1 VVNTQ
6 RSEAAVI
13 AALLLGASV
22 FAFSQNGFEG
32 RLSRDQGNLLYSG
45 QQMAKGVPP
54 YVSLFNHTGP
64 LSPLIA
70 GVAIIVGKTLS
81 VDDVFAVRFGFLV
94 LSSLAVVALFWLATT
109 LFGSLSV
116 GLLSAIVLIGLEG
129 FARDA
134 GSGPRAKTPMVLFEI
149 LCLLFAARK
158 NWFTAGLFGS
168 LAFLVWQPAGA
179 FSVTVVG
186 AAALQTARGRERSSS
201 LARAIAGTLLPII
214 IVAGY
219 FVYKSAFGE
228 LVNSAVL
235 FNLYYVER
243 VPTTLIQHF
252 ANPIAAVYRSY
263 PLGVLPIVLGF
274 LAAAAVYVWRL
285 KENDGSISKLLT
297 VDRFSTFLVS
307 FAAMVIWSLV
317 DFQSGPDLFVLLPY
331 VAIGF
336 GWLLH
341 LSLCQLMDLL
351 QVGQAARRAV
361 LAALCCILV
370 MAEAGY
376 YRKTRESGLREQR
389 GIARQ
394 IESEFGRDCRVISI
408 SSPEILVL
416 LDKTNPNRY
425 LFIAS
430 GIDNLIDATE
440 PGGFESWLRQLEAYE
455 ASVIAV
461 GAITGRR
468 AQMVT
473 DWLNAH
479 YDERKVGSWTL
490 FVKKQDGERSA

>member
-1 VVNTQ
+1 MVNRQ
-6 RSEAAVI
+6 RWEAVVI

-32 RLSRDQGNLLYSG
+32 RLSRDQGNLVYSG

-70 GVAIIVGKTLS
+70 GAAIIVPNALS
-81 VDDVFAVRFGFLV
+81 VDDVFAVRMVFCA
-94 LSSLAVVALFWLATT
+94 LSAVAVVALYWLATT
-109 LFGSLSV
+109 LFGSRAV
-116 GLLSAIVLIGLEG
+116 GLLSAIVFIGFEG

-149 LCLLFAARK
+149 LCLLFAAHK
-158 NWFTAGLFGS
+158 NWFSAGLFGS
-168 LAFLVWQPAGA
+168 LAFLVWQPAGVYA
-179 FSVTVVG
+179 ATAVAV
-186 AAALQTARGRERSSS
+186 AALQSAPGRERWSS
-201 LARAIAGTLLPII
+201 LARSVAGTLVP
-214 IVAGY
+214 VVVVSGY
-219 FVYKSAFGE
+219 FAYKNA
-228 LVNSAVL
+228 LVEFVDGAVV
-235 FNLYYVER
+235 FNLYYLER

-274 LAAAAVYVWRL
+274 LATGAVFVWRL
-285 KENDGSISKLLT
+285 RENDGNTSKLLAM
-297 VDRFSTFLVS
+297 DRFAAFLVS
-307 FAAMVIWSLV
+307 LAVMVIWSLV

-331 VAIGF
+331 LAIGF

-341 LSLCQLMDLL
+341 LAFSRMMDML
-351 QVGQAARRAV
+351 QIGQAARRAV
-361 LAALCCILV
+361 LAVLCVVLL
-370 MAEAGY
+370 MTEAGY
-376 YRKTRESGLREQR
+376 YRKTREEGLQEQR
-389 GIARQ
+389 RLAQQ
-394 IESEFGRDCRVISI
+394 IEDEFGRDSRLVSI

-416 LDKTNPNRY
+416 LNKTNPNRY

-440 PGGFESWLRQLEAYE
+440 AGGFEGWLRQLEAYD
-455 ASVIAV
+455 APVIAL
-461 GAITGRR
+461 GPITGRR
-468 AQMVT
+468 AQMVM

-479 YDERKVGSWTL
+479 YVERKVGSWTL
-490 FVKKQDGERSA
+490 FVTDRTIQR

>member
-1 VVNTQ
+1 MVNRQ
-6 RSEAAVI
+6 RSEAVVI

-32 RLSRDQGNLLYSG
+32 RLSRDQGNLVYSG

-70 GVAIIVGKTLS
+70 GAAIIVTDALN
-81 VDDVFAVRFGFLV
+81 VDDVFAVRMVFCA
-94 LSSLAVVALFWLATT
+94 LSALAVVALYWLATT
-109 LFGSLSV
+109 LFGSRSV
-116 GLLSAIVLIGLEG
+116 GLLSAIVFIGLEG

-134 GSGPRAKTPMVLFEI
+134 GSGPRVKTPMVLFEI

-158 NWFTAGLFGS
+158 NWFSAGLFGS
-168 LAFLVWQPAGA
+168 LALLVWQPAGFYA
-179 FSVTVVG
+179 VTAVVV
-186 AAALQTARGRERSSS
+186 AALQSARGRERSSS
-201 LARAIAGTLLPII
+201 LTRAIAGTLLPI
-214 IVAGY
+214 VLVSGY
-219 FVYKSAFGE
+219 FVYKNAFVE
-228 LVNSAVL
+228 FVNSAVL

-263 PLGVLPIVLGF
+263 PLGVLPIVLGL
-274 LAAAAVYVWRL
+274 LATAAVYVWRVR
-285 KENDGSISKLLT
+285 ENDGSISKLMAT
-297 VDRFSTFLVS
+297 DRFAAFLVS
-307 FAAMVIWSLV
+307 FLAMVIWSLV
-317 DFQSGPDLFVLLPY
+317 DFQGGPDLFVLLPY

-341 LSLCQLMDLL
+341 LALSRMMEIL
-351 QVGQAARRAV
+351 QIGQAARRAV
-361 LAALCCILV
+361 LAVLCVILV
-370 MAEAGY
+370 MTEAGY
-376 YRKTRESGLREQR
+376 YRKTRNEGLQEQR
-389 GIARQ
+389 RLAQQ
-394 IESEFGRDCRVISI
+394 IEDEFGRDCRLVSI

-416 LDKTNPNRY
+416 LNKTNPNRY

-440 PGGFESWLRQLEAYE
+440 AGGFEGWLRQLEAYD
-455 ASVIAV
+455 APVIAL
-461 GAITGRR
+461 GPITGRR
-468 AQMVT
+468 TQMVM

-479 YDERKVGSWTL
+479 YEERKVGSWTL
-490 FVKKQDGERSA
+490 FVKESGGARSG